1 MHAKQKILDFIE
13 EIRPLNLHGFEIRQD
28 GERILSASAAPFDND
43 VPHRLYS
50 VSKSVVS
57 LAVGILVS
65 EEKLHLSD
73 RVASFFPEM
82 LPDPL
87 PEELER
93 LTVRELLTMTTC
105 YDRTC
110 YRPLL
115 DQNWTRPF
123 FQGTPEHAGGTLFT
137 YDTGAT
143 QVMGSL
149 VERISGMP
157 LLTFVRERLFDPL
170 QICNARWLI
179 DQAGNP
185 QAGTGL
191 ILPLSGLALLSDFC
205 ITDGRGL
212 LDSAY
217 LKAATSLQV
226 YTDHR
231 SMPEER
237 YGYGYYFWMMR
248 RGFSM
253 YGMGGQM
260 GLCLP
265 DSRLTLTTTADRI
278 LEGTG
283 VQPIYDAF
291 FRHLSGITGDPALGE
306 DPEILSALSDYSVEP
321 VCGTRMQKTLHLEL
335 VNPIEPV
342 QALCLREDAV
352 VFETNAG
359 QIEVPVEPGKWI
371 PGTFAPVGPCL
382 ATAAMMTPGEYRARI
397 ELVGDTSCAVHLA
410 VSMRDDG
417 KASVR
422 IQSSVWECVPGFD
435 GTAMALIFEQ

>member
-1 MHAKQKILDFIE
+1 MDARQRILNFIE

-28 GERILSASAAPFDND
+28 GERILSASAAPFDNT

-65 EEKLHLSD
+65 EGKLRLTD
-73 RVASFFPEM
+73 RVIPFFPDM
-82 LPDPL
+82 LPERV

-93 LTVRELLTMTTC
+93 LTVHELLTMTAC
-105 YDRTC
+105 YNQTR

-115 DQNWTRPF
+115 DRDWTRPF
-123 FQGTPEHAGGTLFT
+123 FEGVPDHAGGTIFT

-149 VERISGMP
+149 VERLSGQP
-157 LLTFVRERLFDPL
+157 LLSFVRERLFEPL
-170 QICNARWLI
+170 GIQNARWLR
-179 DQAGNP
+179 DQAGNA

-191 ILPLSGLALLSDFC
+191 ILPLSELALLCDFC
-205 ITDGRGL
+205 MSDGRGL
-212 LDSAY
+212 LDPGY
-217 LKAATSLQV
+217 LSAATSFQV
-226 YTDHR
+226 RTDHR

-237 YGYGYYFWMMR
+237 FGYGYYFWMMR

-265 DSRLTLTTTADRI
+265 ERRLSLTTTADRI

-291 FRHLSGITGDPALGE
+291 FRHLSGIAADPALAQ
-306 DPEILSALSDYSVEP
+306 DPEIVQALSGYSVPP
-321 VCGTRMQKTLHLEL
+321 VCGEAVSQKMRLVLEPGLDPVRAVRIEAGTLT
-335 VNPIEPV
+335 
-342 QALCLREDAV
+342 
-352 VFETNAG
+352 FETDAG
-359 QIEVPVEPGKWI
+359 EIVVPAEPGKWTAGQFPPI
-371 PGTFAPVGPCL
+371 GPCL
-382 ATAAMMTPGEYRARI
+382 SSGAMTGPGQYQARI
-397 ELVGDTSCAVHLA
+397 ELVGDTSCAIHVNIALRQDRA
-410 VSMRDDG
+410 TVLL
-417 KASVR
+417 
-422 IQSSVWECVPGFD
+422 QSSVWECVPGYA
-435 GTAMALIFEQ
+435 GMTMARVC